1 MGMYA
6 MDPED
11 YDTFKPY
18 MDKVIRAYHKI
29 PGQVQHKTNW
39 DLSTKG
45 SKLPPGGQCV
55 PPNPNLCKP
64 VSLT

>member
-29 PGQVQHKTNW
+29 PGQVAHKTNW

-55 PPNPNLCKP
+55 PP
-64 VSLT
+64 